1 MAQPHDKKK
10 NSINLKPGN
19 TQNKIF
25 VMEYSKTEELLN
37 NMINNPDLLRQ
48 GYKAF
53 TNFEKYRNFYIN
65 LLKVVFEIKHHDKV
79 KKLAASS
86 LKTFLNK
93 NWSDDDYIT
102 VDEKKV

>member
-1 MAQPHDKKK
+1 MKY
-10 NSINLKPGN
+10 
-19 TQNKIF
+19 F
-25 VMEYSKTEELLN
+25 KTEELLN
-37 NMINNPDLLRQ
+37 NMINNPDLLIQ

-65 LLKVVFEIKHHDKV
+65 LLNVVFEIKYHNKV
-79 KKLAASS
+79 KKVAPSS

-102 VDEKKV
+102 VHEKKV

>member
-10 NSINLKPGN
+10 NQMNKKTVN

-48 GYKAF
+48 GYKVI
-53 TNFEKYRNFYIN
+53 TNFEKYRNFYVN
-65 LLKVVFEIKHHDKV
+65 LLKIVFEIKYPDKV

-93 NWSDDDYIT
+93 NWSDDEYIT